1 MCFKGEEPCFGKTCY
16 MISETGKSWDENQK
30 NCKASGGDLV
40 SLETEAEWQFVN
52 SKIQNITLQG
62 ANEWHIGLK
71 KQGDWKW
78 VNGNPMTIE
87 KWQRSQPSGD
97 GNVAVMSKDYPPG
110 SQGLFNDLNAQ
121 MPRPF
126 ICEIPKGKLTA
137 TSSFGLFQRYC
148 LRTYIYFM
156 IIHFLCPPLCC
167 LFLLFDYLTFRLPRS
182 SQQLVSKG
190 RYPSALEKSYFFFIQ
205 GLVLSLDLN
214 QPQNLLWGQQK
225 HQLHHRLQHLQQ
237 VPQQNRPVALLLS
250 QLAEQRQVET
260 FKTMFTIF

>member
-1 MCFKGEEPCFGKTCY
+1 MFSLLHEKIWFKIVKYHIQGIYLKKRIISICMCFKGEEPCFGNTCY

-52 SKIQNITLQG
+52 SKIQNIALQG

-137 TSSFGLFQRYC
+137 TSSFGLFQRY
-148 LRTYIYFM
+148 LSSYL
-156 IIHFLCPPLCC
+156 H
-167 LFLLFDYLTFRLPRS
+167 LFYDDTLFFF
-182 SQQLVSKG
+182 
-190 RYPSALEKSYFFFIQ
+190 YFFCLITLPF
-205 GLVLSLDLN
+205 GCLVPRN
-214 QPQNLLWGQQK
+214 NWYPGVVI
-225 HQLHHRLQHLQQ
+225 Q
-237 VPQQNRPVALLLS
+237 VPLKNH
-250 QLAEQRQVET
+250 
-260 FKTMFTIF
+260 IFFLFRS

>member
-1 MCFKGEEPCFGKTCY
+1 MCFKGEEPCFGNTCY

-137 TSSFGLFQRYC
+137 TSSFGLFQRY
-148 LRTYIYFM
+148 LSSYL
-156 IIHFLCPPLCC
+156 H
-167 LFLLFDYLTFRLPRS
+167 LFYDYT
-182 SQQLVSKG
+182 
-190 RYPSALEKSYFFFIQ
+190 
-205 GLVLSLDLN
+205 LSL
-214 QPQNLLWGQQK
+214 
-225 HQLHHRLQHLQQ
+225 
-237 VPQQNRPVALLLS
+237 S
-250 QLAEQRQVET
+250 S
-260 FKTMFTIF
+260 TMLFISFV

>member
-1 MCFKGEEPCFGKTCY
+1 MCFKGEEPCFGNTCY

-137 TSSFGLFQRYC
+137 YCRGIC

-205 GLVLSLDLN
+205 ELVLSLDLN

-237 VPQQNRPVALLLS
+237 VPH
-250 QLAEQRQVET
+250 QVET
-260 FKTMFTIF
+260 FKTMFAIF